1 VQELRAWTPEEI
13 AALQERI
20 RNAPPGSKID
30 AAKKYGIDLSLV
42 VEQLRLE
49 PAERARRML
58 ALAESADRVRGL
70 ARKRK

>member
-1 VQELRAWTPEEI
+1 MQELRAWTEEEI

-30 AAKKYGIDLSLV
+30 DAKKYGIDLSLL
-42 VEQLRLE
+42 VENLRLA
-49 PAERARRML
+49 PVERARQMMS
-58 ALAESADRVRGL
+58 LAESAERVRGL